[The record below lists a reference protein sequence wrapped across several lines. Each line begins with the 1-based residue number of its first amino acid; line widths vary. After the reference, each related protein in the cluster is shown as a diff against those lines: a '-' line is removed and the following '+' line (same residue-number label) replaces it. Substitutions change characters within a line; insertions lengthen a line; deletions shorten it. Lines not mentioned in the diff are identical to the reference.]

1 MSAPMKTPRTKAAI
15 EVVFTVG
22 KKRTLYLVPKEKAE
36 GLESLLDDYRM
47 DDFIPA
53 DQVFA
58 DLYAKNGRAGTAV
71 RGFRVRDGL
80 NQNALA
86 KKLGCP
92 QSWISGWESGG
103 RSLGKK
109 MAKKLAKVFGTD
121 YRVFL

>member
-1 MSAPMKTPRTKAAI
+1 MSAPMKTHRTNAAI
-15 EVVFTVG
+15 EVIFTVG

-36 GLESLLDDYRM
+36 GLETLLNDYRM

-58 DLYAKNGRAGTAV
+58 DLYAKYGRTGTAV
-71 RGFRVRDGL
+71 RGFRIRDGL

-92 QSWISGWESGG
+92 QSWISGWEGG
-103 RSLGKK
+103 TRALGKK
-109 MAKKLAKVFGTD
+109 MAQKLAKIFGTD